1 MGRFIEAD
9 ELLRLSSVHSQ
20 EGGILS
26 LYCKVEGNRWEDKVA
41 MLRAIIPQRYASFGE
56 VEGFKESLH
65 FLFKHLSH
73 YLPSPKTRGLA
84 IFARIKNDFFE
95 VYELPQPWKLT
106 LSFGPSPYVKP
117 LSAIFDEYRRI
128 FLVLVDHKGARFFE
142 VYMGETREHEPYYFE
157 VPQKIREGGWYGLD
171 EWRITRSIEN
181 KMLHHFQEISDILL
195 DHFRQKRFEVLFVGI
210 KGEDYSLFE
219 RVLHSY
225 LRERLRGRVEVSP
238 KSEPSEI
245 LETALKIEREVLD
258 EEDNRLINRLVTMVG
273 NADLATVGIAN
284 VLRAVSFGACQM
296 LVVDE
301 NYAEPG
307 FLCASCKTMALSE
320 GVCELCGQKRGRID
334 NVVEEMLELAV
345 LQKGEVKYI
354 SSSNDRLG
362 AIQRIGAFLRF
373 QV

>member
-9 ELLRLSSVHSQ
+9 ELLKLSSVYSQ

-26 LYCKVEGNRWEDKVA
+26 LYYKVGGNRWEDEVA
-41 MLRAIIPQRYASFGE
+41 ALRTIIPQRYARFGE
-56 VEGFKESLH
+56 IESFKESLH
-65 FLFKHLSH
+65 FLFKRLSH
-73 YLPSPKTRGLA
+73 YVPSPKTRSLA
-84 IFARIKNDFFE
+84 IFAGMKNDFFE

-106 LSFGPSPYVKP
+106 LSFGPYPYVKP
-117 LSAIFDEYRRI
+117 LSAVLDEYRRI
-128 FLVLVDHKGARFFE
+128 FLVLVDHREARFFE
-142 VYMGETREHEPYYFE
+142 VYMGETREHEPYRFE
-157 VPQKIREGGWYGLD
+157 VPQKVREGGWYGLD
-171 EWRITRSIEN
+171 EWRITRSMEN

-195 DHFRQKRFEVLFVGI
+195 DHFRQKHFEVLFVGVR
-210 KGEDYSLFE
+210 GEDYFLFE

-225 LRERLRGRVEVSP
+225 LRERLRGRVEVGP
-238 KSEPSEI
+238 KSGFPEI
-245 LETALKIEREVLD
+245 LETALKVEQGVLG
-258 EEDNRLINRLVTMVG
+258 EEDNLLINRLVTMVG

-284 VLRAVSFGACQM
+284 VLRAVSFGACQV

-301 NYAEPG
+301 SYREPG
-307 FLCASCKTMALSE
+307 FLCASCGTMALSE
-320 GVCELCGQKRGRID
+320 GTCELCGQERGRID
-334 NVVEEMLELAV
+334 NVVEEMLELVV